1 MKNKIRTGLLSFGMS
16 GKIFHA
22 PFVKAHPEFELVAV
36 VERTQKRAHEYYP
49 GIKSYASVAELLNDD
64 EIDLVI
70 VNTPNNTHYEFALQA
85 LRNKKHVL
93 VEKPFTSTSEEAAHL
108 FREAAKNHCH
118 VLPYHNRRY
127 DSDFLS
133 VKKVL
138 ESEKTGQPVEVY
150 FRFERYK
157 YTIGEKRFKEEAIP
171 GSGLQYD
178 LGSHLLDGVISLF
191 GIPRRWH
198 KTLGAYRP
206 GSEVDDY
213 VHIHLEYENGLQV
226 FVKTSLLVLSP
237 QPAFVINGTR
247 GTYVKD
253 RTDVQ
258 EKQLLEGMQPG
269 DPGFGVEEEHREGI
283 LTWLDDR
290 DVKHTEKVAA
300 APASYL
306 GIFEAVY
313 QTLRHHKPYP
323 VTEAQILAQ
332 LNILEG

>member
-22 PFVKAHPEFELVAV
+22 PFVRAHPEFELVAV
-36 VERTQKRAHEYYP
+36 VERSKKNAHTTYP
-49 GIKSYASVAELLNDD
+49 GIKSYSSVDELLNDD
-64 EIDLVI
+64 DIELVV
-70 VNTPNNTHYEFALQA
+70 VNTPNNTHYEFALKA
-85 LRNKKHVL
+85 LQHKKHVL
-93 VEKPFTSTSEEAAHL
+93 VEKPFTTTSEEAGHL
-108 FREAAKNHCH
+108 YREAAKNHCY

-133 VKKVL
+133 VKEVVDSGKL
-138 ESEKTGQPVEVY
+138 GKAIEVY

-157 YTIGEKRFKEEAIP
+157 YVIGEKRFKEENIP

-178 LGSHLLDGVISLF
+178 LGSHLLDGVIALF
-191 GIPRRWH
+191 GIPERWH
-198 KTLGAYRP
+198 KILGKYRP
-206 GSEVDDY
+206 GSQVDDY

-226 FVKTSLLVLSP
+226 FVKTSLLVLGP

-247 GTYVKD
+247 GTYIKD
-253 RTDVQ
+253 RTDIQ
-258 EKQLLEGMQPG
+258 EKQLLEGMQPD
-269 DPGFGVEEEHREGI
+269 DPGFGMEEEHREGT
-283 LTWLDDR
+283 LTWLDDH

-313 QTLRHHKPYP
+313 QTIRNRKPYP

-332 LNILEG
+332 LRILEE